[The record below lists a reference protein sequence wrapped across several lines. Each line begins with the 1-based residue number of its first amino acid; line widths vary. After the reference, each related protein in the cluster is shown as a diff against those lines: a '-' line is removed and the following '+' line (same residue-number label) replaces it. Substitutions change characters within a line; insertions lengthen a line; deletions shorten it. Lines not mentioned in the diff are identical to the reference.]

1 MTDMLKYPE
10 GWMNQLPFTFIM
22 DNPMT
27 RADLPRRDTKTK
39 RRMWC
44 ARNPGTCEVVPQFDG
59 YQALVVLTVPFDSYG
74 NTYFTEVFGAN

>member
-27 RADLPRRDTKTK
+27 RAQLPGRTVKT
-39 RRMWC
+39 RALLWC
-44 ARNPGTCEVVPQFDG
+44 YRNIDGCEVVLTFDG
-59 YQALVVLTVPFDSYG
+59 FAALYVTT
-74 NTYFTEVFGAN
+74 NTYYTAIFGAN